1 MALWPVSAFN
11 LLQDN
16 APISSEK
23 MWPGLYILD
32 LAFTIMDF
40 VGWRPNNLSGHW
52 NTLYGSRI
60 YLIRL
65 GFPSM
70 ILISTASA
78 NFQGF
83 SHNEHTPDK
92 PYGQNTLF
100 SKRNLSFWKLHYFF
114 WGKLYAIGPLVIH
127 HFYSDPGAPGKMAI
141 KWRDKSWLSFG
152 EECTWSITDVIWIK
166 LFHEVEWSIIQC
178 QPNQTYVI
186 CVYHTKRNYTDEK

>member
-32 LAFTIMDF
+32 LTFTIMDF

-100 SKRNLSFWKLHYFF
+100 SKRNLSFWKLHFF
-114 WGKLYAIGPLVIH
+114 WGKLYAIGPWVIH
-127 HFYSDPGAPGKMAI
+127 HWPRGTRENGP
-141 KWRDKSWLSFG
+141 
-152 EECTWSITDVIWIK
+152 IK
-166 LFHEVEWSIIQC
+166 LTFLSLLLEKSVC
-178 QPNQTYVI
+178 NKN
-186 CVYHTKRNYTDEK
+186 TKDFRWCWVGRQLNKKNIKSKKKTKK